1 MRHYQPYVPRVDLTK
16 HVRERWAVR
25 GTRHRIS
32 GSMIA
37 RHVAG
42 ALRAGVRPRSDG
54 TIRIGLPEGRV
65 AVCAPS
71 PRGGWVAIT
80 VLQAQEANVRGT
92 YVLE

>member
-1 MRHYQPYVPRVDLTK
+1 MRHYQPYVPRVALTD

-25 GTRHRIS
+25 GTRRRIS

-42 ALRAGVRPRSDG
+42 ALQAGVRPRADG

-71 PRGGWVAIT
+71 PQGGWVAIT
-80 VLQAQEANVRGT
+80 VLQGKNERAQNT
-92 YVLE
+92 CT

>member
-1 MRHYQPYVPRVDLTK
+1 MRHYQPYVPRVALTD
-16 HVRERWAVR
+16 HVRERWTER
-25 GTRHRIS
+25 GTRHPIS

-42 ALRAGVRPRSDG
+42 ALRAGVRPRADG
-54 TIRIGLPEGRV
+54 TMLVGIGSGLY

-80 VLQAQEANVRGT
+80 VIQNVRGT